1 MSHITIFQQQLQQCK
16 KHWKM
21 QQQQIPPEEQFRQ
34 KSYEKFQFF
43 LKVRQQ
49 KCKIIGAYDNVS
61 RMVVSAREA
70 SERATKQIPPLA
82 EL

>member
-1 MSHITIFQQQLQQCK
+1 MTTFQQQLQQCK

-21 QQQQIPPEEQFRQ
+21 QQQLITPEEQFHQ
-34 KSYEKFQFF
+34 KSYDKFQFF

-61 RMVVSAREA
+61 RMVASAREA
-70 SERATKQIPPLA
+70 SKWTTKQIPPLA

>member
-1 MSHITIFQQQLQQCK
+1 MQEALENATTADSTRRTISPK
-16 KHWKM
+16 KFTTNSK
-21 QQQQIPPEEQFRQ
+21 
-34 KSYEKFQFF
+34 FF

-61 RMVVSAREA
+61 RMVASARGA
-70 SERATKQIPPLA
+70 SERTTKQIPPLA